1 MINSGEM
8 VSISPQINQVEI
20 KKINKLMIKED
31 RKNRIRIK
39 VKAYDTKVID
49 QATKIIMNAVR
60 RSGAEIA
67 GPIPLP
73 TDKRLYT
80 ILRSTFI
87 NKDAREQF
95 EMKVHKRLIDV
106 WNPTSKTME
115 MMNSLNLPAGVD
127 IEIKL

>member
-1 MINSGEM
+1 M
-8 VSISPQINQVEI
+8 V
-20 KKINKLMIKED
+20 KED

-39 VKAYDTKVID
+39 VKAYDSKVVD
-49 QATKIIMNAVR
+49 QATKIIINAVR

-73 TDKRLYT
+73 TDKKLYT
-80 ILRSTFI
+80 ILKSTFI

>member
-1 MINSGEM
+1 M
-8 VSISPQINQVEI
+8 V
-20 KKINKLMIKED
+20 KED

-39 VKAYDTKVID
+39 VKAYDSKVVD
-49 QATKIIMNAVR
+49 QATKIIINAVR

-73 TDKRLYT
+73 TDKKLYT
-80 ILRSTFI
+80 ILKSTFI

-115 MMNSLNLPAGVD
+115 MMNSLNLPPGVN

>member
-1 MINSGEM
+1 MT
-8 VSISPQINQVEI
+8 
-20 KKINKLMIKED
+20 KED

-39 VKAYDTKVID
+39 VKAYDSKVID
-49 QATKIIMNAVR
+49 QAIKIIINAVR
-60 RSGAEIA
+60 RSGAQIA
-67 GPIPLP
+67 GPVPLP
-73 TDKRLYT
+73 TDKKLYT
-80 ILRSTFI
+80 ILKSTFI

-115 MMNSLNLPAGVD
+115 MMNSLNLPAGID

>member
-1 MINSGEM
+1 MT
-8 VSISPQINQVEI
+8 
-20 KKINKLMIKED
+20 KEE

-39 VKAYDTKVID
+39 VKAYDGRVID
-49 QATKIIMNAVR
+49 AASKIIVSAVK

-67 GPIPLP
+67 GPVPLP
-73 TDKRLYT
+73 TDRRIYT
-80 ILRSTFI
+80 VLKSTFI

-95 EMKVHKRLIDV
+95 EMKIHKRLIDV
-106 WNPTSKTME
+106 WNPTSKTMD

>member
-1 MINSGEM
+1 
-8 VSISPQINQVEI
+8 
-20 KKINKLMIKED
+20 MIKED

-39 VKAYDTKVID
+39 VKAYDSKVID

-95 EMKVHKRLIDV
+95 EMKVHKRLVDV

>member
-1 MINSGEM
+1 
-8 VSISPQINQVEI
+8 
-20 KKINKLMIKED
+20 MIKED

-39 VKAYDTKVID
+39 VKAYDNKVID

>member
-1 MINSGEM
+1 
-8 VSISPQINQVEI
+8 
-20 KKINKLMIKED
+20 MIKDE

-39 VKAYDTKVID
+39 VKAFDSKVVDKAIGV
-49 QATKIIMNAVR
+49 ILNAVK
-60 RSGAEIA
+60 RSGASVA

-73 TDKRLYT
+73 TDKRIYT
-80 ILRSTFI
+80 VLKSTFV

-106 WNPTSKTME
+106 YNPTSKTMD
-115 MMNSLNLPAGVD
+115 MMNSLNLPTGVD

>member
-1 MINSGEM
+1 MT
-8 VSISPQINQVEI
+8 
-20 KKINKLMIKED
+20 KED

-39 VKAYDTKVID
+39 VKAYDSKVID
-49 QATKIIMNAVR
+49 QAIKIIINAVR
-60 RSGAEIA
+60 RSGAQIA
-67 GPIPLP
+67 GPVPLP
-73 TDKRLYT
+73 TDKKLYT
-80 ILRSTFI
+80 ILKSTFI

>member
-1 MINSGEM
+1 MQKKTLVRAPS
-8 VSISPQINQVEI
+8 SKKI
-20 KKINKLMIKED
+20 KKNLLNDICSLLFICKKFLN
-31 RKNRIRIK
+31 NF
-39 VKAYDTKVID
+39 
-49 QATKIIMNAVR
+49 
-60 RSGAEIA
+60 
-67 GPIPLP
+67 
-73 TDKRLYT
+73 YT
-80 ILRSTFI
+80 ILKSTFI

>member
-1 MINSGEM
+1 M
-8 VSISPQINQVEI
+8 V
-20 KKINKLMIKED
+20 KED

-39 VKAYDTKVID
+39 VKAYDSKVVD
-49 QATKIIMNAVR
+49 QATKIIINAVR

-73 TDKRLYT
+73 TDKKLYT
-80 ILRSTFI
+80 ILKSTFI

-115 MMNSLNLPAGVD
+115 MMNSLNLPAGVN

>member
-1 MINSGEM
+1 
-8 VSISPQINQVEI
+8 
-20 KKINKLMIKED
+20 MIKED

-39 VKAYDTKVID
+39 VKAYDSKVID

-60 RSGAEIA
+60 RSGAQIS
-67 GPIPLP
+67 GPVPLP

-80 ILRSTFI
+80 VLRSTFI
-87 NKDAREQF
+87 NKDARDQF

-106 WNPTSKTME
+106 WNPTSKTTE
-115 MMNSLNLPAGVD
+115 MMNSLNLPSGDD

>member
-1 MINSGEM
+1 MI
-8 VSISPQINQVEI
+8 
-20 KKINKLMIKED
+20 IKED

-39 VKAYDTKVID
+39 VKAYDSKVID
-49 QATKIIMNAVR
+49 QAIKIIINAVR
-60 RSGAEIA
+60 RSGAQIA
-67 GPIPLP
+67 GPVPLP

-80 ILRSTFI
+80 VLKSTFI

-95 EMKVHKRLIDV
+95 EMKIHKRLIDV
-106 WNPTSKTME
+106 WNPTGKTME

>member
-1 MINSGEM
+1 M

>member
-1 MINSGEM
+1 
-8 VSISPQINQVEI
+8 
-20 KKINKLMIKED
+20 MIKDD

-115 MMNSLNLPAGVD
+115 MMNSLNLPSGVD

>member
-1 MINSGEM
+1 
-8 VSISPQINQVEI
+8 
-20 KKINKLMIKED
+20 MIKED